1 MAMLLCTCTSQKA
14 ESEKRITFRVIAKP
28 SSTGSPIHIAGN
40 HAKLGKWEADA
51 VCLEKQSDGSWA
63 RSFSFETG
71 THLEYKITRG
81 SWQTEAVSAAGIE
94 LPNAILDVRR
104 DTTITIAV
112 ANWRDI
118 FEGRTVL
125 SAERL
130 QNKAGNLELF
140 ENWKYHPGNDS
151 TWAAPEYDD
160 RAWEHASPLL
170 QRGEHPPSGWS
181 GIGWFR
187 LHVRVDSTLWHMPL
201 ALYIMQAGASE
212 VYLNG
217 DLLYRFGIVGASP
230 QEERAFQDRNPKV
243 ITFGEQADQLL
254 AVRYSNFSADYFNQ
268 AGHAAG
274 FTCTLG
280 DLNSYVDQRA
290 STIRIATIYQL
301 LFTAA
306 PLALALLHFLMFL
319 FYPRAKENLYYAV
332 AMTGL
337 AALTFCDFQLPFV
350 TNPAHLVLLNRLEFP
365 IIGVAL
371 LFGLLTAYAHVYE
384 KVPKQIIPIA
394 LAAAGLALWGFL
406 RSDELAGF
414 ALYAFI
420 AFVAVEL
427 LRVILL
433 PSLKRKEG
441 AVITGI
447 GLIAAVLAFVYQI
460 LINLRV
466 LPPIFEMPV
475 VYVYGILIL
484 GISMSINLSRNLAR
498 TNKNL
503 EQRLIEV
510 QALSEK
516 TLQQERRA
524 KQEEIARLLLEAD
537 NARKTQ
543 ELEAAHNLQLAMLPK
558 EIPVLP
564 HLDIA
569 VYMKAATEVGGDY
582 YDFDLARD
590 GTLTVAVGD
599 ATDHGAK
606 AGTMVAVTKGLFH
619 ELAGNPD
626 LPQIFEKYTCAFKR
640 MHLGQLYMA
649 MTLAKIKDHKMIT
662 AAAGMPPTLIYRA
675 ATGEVEEVE
684 LKGMPLGGF
693 SKFPYQQREVDLHD
707 GDTIVMMSDGFPERF
722 NDQGEIL
729 DYPRAK
735 EIFAEVGDQAP
746 QRIVE
751 HFTRASEAWAKG
763 QPQEDDVTF
772 VVLQVKEAAESST

>member
-1 MAMLLCTCTSQKA
+1 
-14 ESEKRITFRVIAKP
+14 VIARP
-28 SSTGSPIHIAGN
+28 VPGSSPVHIVGN
-40 HAKLGKWEADA
+40 HAKLGKWDPEAI
-51 VCLEKQSDGSWA
+51 CLEKQPDGTWA
-63 RSFSFETG
+63 GTFLFETG

-81 SWQTEAVSAAGIE
+81 SWQTEAVNAAGVE
-94 LPNAILDVRR
+94 LPNAILEVRQ
-104 DTTITIAV
+104 DTTITISV

-118 FEGRTVL
+118 FDGRTVL

-130 QNKAGNLELF
+130 QNKAGNIELF
-140 ENWKYHPGNDS
+140 ENWKYHPGDDS
-151 TWAAPEYDD
+151 TWATPEYDD
-160 RAWEHASPLL
+160 RGWESAGPLL
-170 QRGEHPPSGWS
+170 ERDEHPQSGWS

-187 LHVRVDSTLWHMPL
+187 LHMRVDSILWNVPL
-201 ALYIMQAGASE
+201 ALYLRQAGASE

-217 DLLYRFGIVGASP
+217 ELLYRFGIVGASR
-230 QEERAFQDRNPKV
+230 QKERAYQDRNPKV
-243 ITFGEQADQLL
+243 ITFGGQFDQLL

-268 AGHAAG
+268 AGQAAG
-274 FTCTLG
+274 FTCILG

-290 STIRIATIYQL
+290 STIRTATVYQL

-306 PLALALLHFLMFL
+306 PLALALMHFLMFL

-337 AALTFCDFQLPFV
+337 AALTYSDFQWPFV
-350 TNPAHLVLLNRLEFP
+350 TNPAHFVLLNRLTFP
-365 IIGVAL
+365 IVSVAL

-384 KVPKQIIPIA
+384 KLPKQIIPIA
-394 LAAAGLALWGFL
+394 LAAAGLAIWGFL
-406 RSDELAGF
+406 RLDRIAGL
-414 ALYAFI
+414 ALYGFI
-420 AFVAVEL
+420 ALVAVEL

-433 PSLKRKEG
+433 PSLRRKEG
-441 AVITGI
+441 AVITGA

-466 LPPIFEMPV
+466 LGSVFEVQV

-484 GISMSINLSRNLAR
+484 GISMSINLSRNYAR

-503 EQRLIEV
+503 EQRLIQV

-516 TLQQERRA
+516 NLQQERRA
-524 KQEEIARLLLEAD
+524 KDEEIARLRLEAD

-558 EIPVLP
+558 EIPMLP

-619 ELAGNPD
+619 ELADNPD
-626 LPQIFEKYTCAFKR
+626 PRQVFEKYTCAFKR

-675 ATGEVEEVE
+675 ATRGVEEVA

-693 SKFPYQQREVDLHD
+693 SQFPYQQQEIDLHG
-707 GDTIVMMSDGFPERF
+707 GDTIVLMSDGFPERF
-722 NDQGEIL
+722 NDKGEIL

-746 QRIVE
+746 QKIID

-772 VVLQVKEAAESST
+772 VVLKVKETAAVRTV